1 MDFPQISI
9 ITVVYN
15 SAKTLEQ
22 TMLSVLNQSYPAR
35 EYIIIDGGSTDGSL
49 DIIRKYASQLTF
61 WVSEPDKGIYDAMNK
76 GIARAKGELIGILNA
91 DDWYEPE
98 ILNDVANQYL
108 ETGKTQVIHGMMRNF
123 QNGSFYNITGNSI
136 LRLRYDMIQHPT
148 CFVPKKIYET
158 LGNFDTTYKYSGD
171 YDLIMRYV
179 KSGVPFSFM
188 EKILVNFRLDG
199 ALSKPHADV
208 EMWKVRMKYGLIS
221 KAEGLIRLCLVPIKI
236 LLKKIRFVV

>member
-1 MDFPQISI
+1 MESPLISI

-15 SAKTLEQ
+15 TAKTLEQ
-22 TMLSVLNQSYPAR
+22 TMLSVLNQGYPAK
-35 EYIIIDGGSTDGSL
+35 EYIVIDGGSTDGSV

-76 GIARAKGELIGILNA
+76 GIARTNGELIGILNA

-98 ILNDVANQYL
+98 ILTEVADRYL
-108 ETGKTQVIHGMMRNF
+108 GTGKNQVIHGMMRNF
-123 QNGSFYNITGNSI
+123 QNNDFYNITGNSI

-158 LGNFDTTYKYSGD
+158 VGNFDTTYKYSGD
-171 YDLIMRYV
+171 YDLIMRFV
-179 KSGVPFSFM
+179 KSEIAFSFM

-199 ALSKPHADV
+199 ASSRPQADV

-221 KAEGLIRLCLVPIKI
+221 KAEGWIRLCLVHIKI
-236 LLKKIRFVV
+236 FLRKFLK